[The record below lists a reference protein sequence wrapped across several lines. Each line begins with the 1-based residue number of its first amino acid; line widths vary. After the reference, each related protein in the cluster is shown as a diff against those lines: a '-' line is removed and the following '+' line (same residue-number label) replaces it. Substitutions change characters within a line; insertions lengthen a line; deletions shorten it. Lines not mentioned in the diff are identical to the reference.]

1 MHGLIWYQR
10 SNSKIIR
17 SCIVI
22 FALFV
27 LFGLPIWTIFEF
39 IKFYQTIQIKTV
51 TEASRGNVFR
61 YPNLTVCHSRYF
73 DNQLLK
79 GLLFTFQLNVLL
91 QLTYYSQIT
100 GKIVLFLGMFNFKT
114 WQSKKETIF
123 SAFCSPFWEIRK
135 LSFSNSSNIKSPWW
149 KMLSFLCLYKIKT
162 CQITVFKIL
171 YGEMK
176 SKASFHHSR
185 FVYYGEMKSKVSF
198 HHSRLLHTAIWQVF
212 FLPFAVN
219 NRLL

>member
-79 GLLFTFQLNVLL
+79 GLFFFCFSTKCVITVKLLVKLSHSWNNQLQNIPKYERNYFLSLLFTLD
-91 QLTYYSQIT
+91 
-100 GKIVLFLGMFNFKT
+100 LF
-114 WQSKKETIF
+114 IF
-123 SAFCSPFWEIRK
+123 
-135 LSFSNSSNIKSPWW
+135 
-149 KMLSFLCLYKIKT
+149 
-162 CQITVFKIL
+162 
-171 YGEMK
+171 
-176 SKASFHHSR
+176 
-185 FVYYGEMKSKVSF
+185 
-198 HHSRLLHTAIWQVF
+198 
-212 FLPFAVN
+212 
-219 NRLL
+219 

>member
-1 MHGLIWYQR
+1 MQIEPHLIRRHTIFHNVTCNMIFLHSNSRHQYIRRGTQTRKDKPHWIQSALEKISVHGLIWYQR

-79 GLLFTFQLNVLL
+79 GMLFAFQLNVLL
-91 QLTYYSQIT
+91 Q
-100 GKIVLFLGMFNFKT
+100 
-114 WQSKKETIF
+114 
-123 SAFCSPFWEIRK
+123 
-135 LSFSNSSNIKSPWW
+135 SNYW
-149 KMLSFLCLYKIKT
+149 
-162 CQITVFKIL
+162 
-171 YGEMK
+171 
-176 SKASFHHSR
+176 
-185 FVYYGEMKSKVSF
+185 
-198 HHSRLLHTAIWQVF
+198 
-212 FLPFAVN
+212 
-219 NRLL
+219 

>member
-1 MHGLIWYQR
+1 MVIVFSLDWRNISVLLSFQFEKEKWAGCPLLESKQQQKMMRFGVLYLVFSHQPIQWKEQLFTFSIYGLSNLSINFQYSRHKYIRRGTQTRKDKPHWIQSALEKISVHGLIWYQR

-79 GLLFTFQLNVLL
+79 GLLFDFQLNVLL
-91 QLTYYSQIT
+91 
-100 GKIVLFLGMFNFKT
+100 K
-114 WQSKKETIF
+114 
-123 SAFCSPFWEIRK
+123 
-135 LSFSNSSNIKSPWW
+135 SNLNYW
-149 KMLSFLCLYKIKT
+149 
-162 CQITVFKIL
+162 
-171 YGEMK
+171 
-176 SKASFHHSR
+176 
-185 FVYYGEMKSKVSF
+185 
-198 HHSRLLHTAIWQVF
+198 
-212 FLPFAVN
+212 
-219 NRLL
+219 